1 MKERGKINILLVDD
15 KQENLI
21 SLEALLENPDLN
33 IIKTTSAN
41 KALSLM
47 LEYDF
52 ALVLLDV
59 QMPEMDGFEMA
70 ELMRGSEKTKY
81 VPIIFVTAIS
91 KEQKNV
97 FKGYESGA
105 VDYLFK
111 PLDPDILK
119 GKVNVFIELHRQKK
133 LLTQSK
139 EYTDNIIKSMVDALI
154 VVNPDG
160 MIRRVN
166 QSILDLLGYS
176 EGELK
181 GKPVA
186 MLFAGDLQPN
196 DRIFE
201 ALAEQ
206 AIVKDYEKDFQTK
219 KSETVPV
226 SLSCSI
232 MLDCEH
238 RLAPLSCPDYQ
249 KKKIHCR
256 DQSTGIVIIAR
267 DMRESR
273 LVKELEGAN
282 RELKAATAQLIQ
294 SEKLSALGELTAGV
308 AHELKQPLNG
318 IKIISQS
325 LLKDI
330 ERGQFEQE
338 ELGED
343 LQDVVDQVNKMA
355 DIIDHMRVFT
365 RNAVGTINE
374 PIDINGIV
382 EGAFKFLG
390 QQLKNHNIEV
400 GEDLGSDLPK
410 VEGDQNR
417 LEQVFLNLISNAR
430 NALERGGKEKKRID
444 IRTYAENTNGDSS
457 VVMEVSDNGEGVPEH
472 ARDKIFEPFFTTNAP
487 GKGTGL
493 GLSVSSKIIEEHR
506 GRLELDSTVDEGAIF
521 RMILPAAD

>member
-1 MKERGKINILLVDD
+1 MKEREKLNILLVDD
-15 KQENLI
+15 KPENLV
-21 SLEALLENPDLN
+21 SLEALLENPDHN
-33 IIKTTSAN
+33 IIKTTSGN

-81 VPIIFVTAIS
+81 IPIIFVTAIS
-91 KEQKNV
+91 KEQKHV

-119 GKVNVFIELHRQKK
+119 SKVNVFIELHRQKK
-133 LLTQSK
+133 LLAQSM
-139 EYTDNIIKSMVDALI
+139 EFTDNIIKSMVDALI
-154 VVNPDG
+154 VVSPDRTIG
-160 MIRRVN
+160 RIN
-166 QSILDLLGYS
+166 HTTLNLLGYS
-176 EGELK
+176 EEELM
-181 GKPVA
+181 GKPIE
-186 MLFAGDLQPN
+186 MLFGGETDCN
-196 DRIFE
+196 DKMFE
-201 ALAEQ
+201 ALVAKV
-206 AIVKDYEKDFQTK
+206 IVKDYDMTLQTK
-219 KSETVPV
+219 NGETIPV
-226 SLSCSI
+226 SLSCSM

-238 RLAPLSCPDYQ
+238 RLAPLSCPDYRQ
-249 KKKIHCR
+249 KKGHCE
-256 DQSTGIVIIAR
+256 DKVTGVVIIVR

-273 LVKELEGAN
+273 LVKELERAN
-282 RELKAATAQLIQ
+282 RELKDATAQLIQ

-330 ERGQFEQE
+330 ERGQFEEE

-343 LQDVVDQVNKMA
+343 LQDVVNQVNKMA
-355 DIIDHMRVFT
+355 EIIDHMRIFT
-365 RNAVGTINE
+365 RSSEGTVHE
-374 PIDINGIV
+374 TIDVNSIV

-410 VEGDQNR
+410 VDGDPNR

-430 NALERGGKEKKRID
+430 NAIKGGGKEKMRIN
-444 IRTYAENTNGDSS
+444 IRTYTDNTNGGSS
-457 VVMEVSDNGEGVPEH
+457 VVIEVKDNGSGVPEH
-472 ARDKIFEPFFTTNAP
+472 IREKIFQPFFTTNAP
-487 GKGTGL
+487 GNGTGL

-506 GRLELDSTVDEGAIF
+506 GRIELDSTVGEGTTF
-521 RMILPAAD
+521 RMILPGVD

>member
-1 MKERGKINILLVDD
+1 MKEREKINILLVDD
-15 KQENLI
+15 KPENLV
-21 SLEALLENPDLN
+21 SLEALLENPDHT
-33 IIKTTSAN
+33 IVKTTSAN
-41 KALSLM
+41 RALSLM
-47 LEYDF
+47 LEYEF

-81 VPIIFVTAIS
+81 IPIIFVTAIS
-91 KEQKNV
+91 KEQKHV

-119 GKVNVFIELHRQKK
+119 SKVNIFIDLHRQKK
-133 LLTQSK
+133 LLAQSK

-160 MIRRVN
+160 TIRRVN
-166 QSILDLLGYS
+166 HAILDLLGYS
-176 EGELK
+176 EDELM
-181 GKPVA
+181 GKPLG
-186 MLFAGDLQPN
+186 MLAGDVQSN
-196 DRIFE
+196 NRIFE
-201 ALAEQ
+201 TLAKKV
-206 AIVKDYEKDFQTK
+206 IVKDYDMDLQTK
-219 KSETVPV
+219 SSETVPV
-226 SLSCSI
+226 SLSCSM

-249 KKKIHCR
+249 KKKSHCK
-256 DQSTGIVIIAR
+256 DSVTGTVIIAR

-273 LVKELEGAN
+273 LVKELERAN
-282 RELKAATAQLIQ
+282 GELKDATAQLIQ

-330 ERGQFEQE
+330 ERGQFEKE

-343 LQDVVDQVNKMA
+343 LQDVVNQVNKMA
-355 DIIDHMRVFT
+355 DIIDHMRIFT
-365 RNAVGTINE
+365 RSSEGTVHE
-374 PIDINGIV
+374 SIDINSIV

-410 VEGDQNR
+410 VAGDPNR

-430 NALERGGKEKKRID
+430 NAVEGNGKEKKRID
-444 IRTYAENTNGDSS
+444 IRTYADNTNGDSA

-472 ARDKIFEPFFTTNAP
+472 AKEKIFQPFFTTNAP

-506 GRLELDSTVDEGAIF
+506 GRLELDSTVGEGATF
-521 RMILPAAD
+521 RMILPAVD